1 MPIDANVRETVRPS
15 RRSVVRGA
23 AWSVPVI
30 SVAATAPAFAA
41 SPCST
46 LLNAATAW
54 ETDRYTYQWVN
65 RNGRWR
71 YELVDRGY
79 GYWRTDSSTAAYL
92 TQDPDGTGP
101 LQPLRVDISVSYG
114 SNVRAEADQLFV
126 SSQNVGGTSSRGLT
140 LHQSPRD
147 TAQQSDSLVDRNKSV
162 VTFTFDRQ
170 VSSLTFTM
178 TDIDS
183 ATADFRDAIGISGA
197 TITSYSIQ
205 NPAQVQG
212 AGTVAN
218 PFRVVPTNSAV
229 DNFSQN
235 GGNVTV
241 TLSNVTSFQI
251 HYWNFEPAGNG
262 DDQKVYLTNFQAS
275 YLPC

>member
-1 MPIDANVRETVRPS
+1 MPIDTNVLETVRPS

-46 LLNAATAW
+46 PVSPDMNWSTA
-54 ETDRYTYQWVN
+54 RYTGQWWN
-65 RNGRWR
+65 PT
-71 YELVDRGY
+71 DRGY
-79 GYWRTDSSTAAYL
+79 GYWRTNNTTAAYL

-101 LQPLRVDISVSYG
+101 LQPLRLDISVSYG

-126 SSQNVGGTSSRGLT
+126 TTQNVGGTSSRGLT
-140 LHQSPRD
+140 LHQGPRNVS
-147 TAQQSDSLVDRNKSV
+147 QQSSTLLDRNKSV
-162 VTFTFDRQ
+162 VTFTFSRQ

-197 TITSYSIQ
+197 AITSYSIQ

-212 AGTVAN
+212 VGTVTN

-241 TLSNVTSFQI
+241 TLSNVTTFQL